1 MFETTL
7 TSRRGFRAG
16 RQVSTRQGFLGSTRS
31 ASVTAWLFLLPA
43 LAAYS
48 LFVLWPLI
56 TSFRYS
62 LYNWDGVT
70 KARWVG
76 LDNYKQVF
84 SNPTLLSV
92 LGHSFELMIFFCL
105 IPVGL
110 GLVVAALM
118 RRVIVGRLGTVAR
131 TILFLPQV
139 VPLVA
144 AGIAWSWV
152 LSSDGALNQIFSA
165 VGLGGI
171 TRAWLGDFTYALPA
185 VGVIGVWVLLGFCTV
200 LMLVGMSKIDP
211 ALYEA
216 SQLDG
221 AGPVREFVSIT
232 VPGIRQEIGV
242 CVTVT
247 IISALSA
254 FDIVFISTSGGP
266 GTQTMVPGL
275 EIYQLAFYNREVGL
289 ASALAVVLMLI
300 VLICIVPIQWF
311 VNARG
316 RA

>member
-1 MFETTL
+1 MSDMTV
-7 TSRRGFRAG
+7 TSRRALRAG
-16 RQVSTRQGFLGSTRS
+16 RRVSGDTQAIGGARAARWAG
-31 ASVTAWLFLLPA
+31 WLFLAPA
-43 LAAYS
+43 LIAYS
-48 LFVLWPLI
+48 VFVLWPLV

-62 LYNWDGVT
+62 LYNWDGVS
-70 KARWVG
+70 KAKWVG
-76 LDNYKQVF
+76 LDNYKAVF
-84 SNPTLLSV
+84 SDPTLLSV
-92 LGHSFELMIFFCL
+92 LGHSGQLIIYFCL
-105 IPVGL
+105 VPVTL
-110 GLVVAALM
+110 GLIVAAIM
-118 RRVIVGRLGTVAR
+118 RRVVVGRLGTVAR
-131 TILFLPQV
+131 TVLFLPQV

-152 LSSDGALNQIFSA
+152 LSSNGALNQIFTA

-185 VGVIGVWVLLGFCTV
+185 VGLIGVWVLLGFCTV
-200 LMLVGMSKIDP
+200 LLLVGMSKIDP

-221 AGPVREFVSIT
+221 AGPIREFFSIT
-232 VPGIRQEIGV
+232 IPGVRQEIGV

-247 IISALSA
+247 AISALSA

-289 ASALAVVLMLI
+289 ASALAVVLMIL
-300 VLICIVPIQWF
+300 VLVCVLPIQWF
-311 VNARG
+311 VNRG
-316 RA
+316 RT